1 MVVMVMEFMII
12 FWYVDLIV
20 DRSTSE
26 FLRPTSFMYR
36 IRTSYT
42 RISSRMSNVSIIS
55 RISARGRCRPA
66 DPEILG
72 STQGSL
78 IILLNG

>member
-12 FWYVDLIV
+12 FWYVDVIM

-26 FLRPTSFMYR
+26 FLSPTSFMYR

-42 RISSRMSNVSIIS
+42 RISSGTPTVSPIVVSLLEAAGLFPI
-55 RISARGRCRPA
+55 
-66 DPEILG
+66 EQILG
-72 STQGSL
+72 STQDSL
-78 IILLNG
+78 IMALRG